1 MKNLILQ
8 VGRIDR
14 SFNNPIS
21 FKYNDGDNEKKESY
35 PLSSFFW
42 KNEVLN
48 KDETEILLLYPV
60 SLPVQDIDHP
70 SNEFLKEVANL
81 NIDDYLKNPNDFFQ
95 KHPHSEGNKFL
106 VINSIGTY
114 KKDNKTYSFYSSIE
128 EITLQILLKLVKE
141 YSDIDNIYIDISSG
155 QNIYITSM
163 INAIYR
169 FIPYHEILHGFG
181 QNKKLNAYIISC
193 DPIILVLSNHSFTL
207 SSTKFSAKAFFELP
221 YSIEKLN
228 DFDSLLSKIN
238 KRNFREFIKTDF
250 PILFYSFK
258 FSFVPLLIYLKSK
271 EIHNKSKEIHNKWE
285 INDLVCAIYD
295 YVNDNKFNCENN
307 NKKIFFSEIV
317 SVIFSAAFYKLFCS
331 LLKNLEDLDEI
342 QIKVLMNEKGSVDD
356 VEIDRN
362 ETFKQIFNQIKNIQ
376 NYDKFKSEL
385 KETIK
390 SVDFSKLSNSYS
402 KDVFKSSYSKNAE
415 FNPRN
420 FVAHY
425 GLEKNSVEYKLI
437 SASNNSYEISIKNVD
452 NIHDQFKS
460 IINEC
465 QKY

>member
-8 VGRIDR
+8 VGRIDK

-21 FKYNDGDNEKKESY
+21 FKYNDGDNEKKEGY

-48 KDETEILLLYPV
+48 KNETEILLLYPV
-60 SLPVQDIDHP
+60 SLPIQDINDTSNEFLKD

-81 NIDDYLKNPNDFFQ
+81 NIDDYLKDPNDFFQ

-163 INAIYR
+163 INAVYR

-193 DPIILVLSNHSFTL
+193 DPIIPGLSNHSYTL

-221 YSIEKLN
+221 YNIEKLN
-228 DFDSLLSKIN
+228 DFHSLFSKIN

-258 FSFVPLLIYLKSK
+258 FSFVPLLIYLKSR
-271 EIHNKSKEIHNKWE
+271 EIQNKWE
-285 INDLVCAIYD
+285 INDLVCAIYN
-295 YVNDNKFNCENN
+295 YINDNKFNYQIN

-317 SVIFSAAFYKLFCS
+317 GVLFSAAFYNLFCS
-331 LLKNLEDLDEI
+331 LLKNLGNLDEI
-342 QIKVLMNEKGSVDD
+342 RIKVLMNGEGSIDD

-385 KETIK
+385 EETIK

-402 KDVFKSSYSKNAE
+402 KNVFMGSYKLNTK

-452 NIHDQFKS
+452 NIDDKFRN
-460 IINEC
+460 IIREC